1 MSGMRIAVIGAGS
14 HVFGPTVLHGAIVE
28 HRLDGAEIALIDL
41 NRETVDLMAAI
52 GRRVARESGV
62 NLTITAHTDRRA
74 GIAGAD
80 FVICSAARDL
90 QRRFAMDVAIVHQY
104 APGHLVTE
112 FGGVQGISYSLRQ
125 IALIE
130 EIVAD
135 MKELAPTAWLLNS
148 ANPLPRLCQ
157 AAHEL
162 GVPTAGFCSNSM
174 GGYHLI
180 GKLMLD
186 VDEWHPWTMAR
197 DRYEAV
203 MAGVNHF
210 TWLLQLIDRRTGAD
224 VTAEFRDRVRSELG
238 DSYTG
243 LLFDE
248 TGCWPPNGDGHMR
261 DFLPPNPHSEPMTEA
276 SHGTPNEREQR
287 LMILRDIA
295 AGNRDWQPLL
305 AHRAWEKPIDF
316 VAGNSEFHSLNLI
329 NCSQIPNLPLNA
341 FVETPARGREPRTLT
356 LPPAVAK
363 HCRATAELTDVIV
376 RAARQRNRA
385 LVHLAAKLDPTILNK
400 QAGIQA
406 LDECLRAHAD
416 ILPVYQ

>member
-1 MSGMRIAVIGAGS
+1 MSGMRIAIIGAGS
-14 HVFGPTVLHGAIVE
+14 HVFGPTVLHGVIVE
-28 HRLDGAEIALIDL
+28 HRLDGAEITLIDL

-90 QRRFAMDVAIVHQY
+90 QRRFAMDVAIIHQY

-135 MKELAPTAWLLNS
+135 MQALAPTAWLLNS

-186 VDEWHPWTMAR
+186 VDEWHPWTMTR

-261 DFLPPNPHSEPMTEA
+261 DFLPPNPQSEPMTEA
-276 SHGTPNEREQR
+276 SHGTPQDREQR
-287 LMILRDIA
+287 LMVLRDIA
-295 AGNRDWQPLL
+295 AGTKDWQPLL

-316 VAGNSEFHSLNLI
+316 IVGNSEFHSLNLI

-363 HCRATAELTDVIV
+363 HCQATAELTDVIV

-385 LVHLAAKLDPTILNK
+385 LVHLAAELDPTILNK

-416 ILPVYQ
+416 ILPAYQ